1 MVMVSRLQV
10 LGMTSSGGAR
20 NPRLDASTNARF
32 RASGKRKCRRLRDL
46 TTVLP
51 PNLTIFTSFP
61 FPHRLIL
68 FLVPDFYFLEKIRIT
83 MQLFRMLTLPILSAI
98 LLPHRGVA
106 TPTPDHAVLLAPADG
121 QSRFGNPRGRR
132 ALVHGLPPGWTAV
145 FETITSLQPPLVNP
159 AFIKFFSEAA
169 QLAAADPVPD
179 RPVQR
184 INYGALALEFIANNS
199 QGQTVTKEF
208 VEAASV
214 WLLEAAQNGWTG
226 FFKAWVL
233 DLANG
238 EIVYIQLIN
247 VWDEVWSL
255 TY

>member
-1 MVMVSRLQV
+1 MSSVRL
-10 LGMTSSGGAR
+10 L
-20 NPRLDASTNARF
+20 LC
-32 RASGKRKCRRLRDL
+32 GKTR
-46 TTVLP
+46 TTM
-51 PNLTIFTSFP
+51 
-61 FPHRLIL
+61 H
-68 FLVPDFYFLEKIRIT
+68 
-83 MQLFRMLTLPILSAI
+83 LFRMLSLPMLSAI
-98 LLPHRGVA
+98 LLSRPGVA
-106 TPTPDHAVLLAPADG
+106 TPAPDHAVLLAPADV
-121 QSRFGNPRGRR
+121 QSRPGNPRGRR

-159 AFIKFFSEAA
+159 AFIKFFSVAA

-184 INYGALALEFIANNS
+184 ILYGALALEFIANTG

-233 DLANG
+233 DQENG
-238 EIVYIQLIN
+238 EIVYIQLNN
-247 VWDEVWSL
+247 VWDTL